1 MSPRITGISEPRERG
16 IIECDFVFV
25 LDDKQLR
32 DLRDGQRQALVD
44 QLVIRAKRLYR
55 RSLR

>member
-1 MSPRITGISEPRERG
+1 MSPRVVGIKPWVSRG
-16 IIECDFVFV
+16 ITEWDLIYV
-25 LDDKQLR
+25 LDDQQMR

-44 QLVIRAKRLYR
+44 QLVIRAKRLHR